1 MATKTSLTG
10 VINGFYAAIVTI
22 LKIKG
27 ALMAVVDEFYATVL
41 VDSSAL
47 ETYTT
52 KASSSLP
59 YNARFTKQGTHCH
72 LSLYFRNTGATT
84 INASQTSPYKIFTID
99 EAELLP
105 YDAAD
110 SFDSTFQKYV
120 GFIKTQAGTEI
131 RCAVMKTTAGGYGFY
146 ALSNIIPNPSDGV
159 SRYEVNILYDVKA

>member
-41 VDSSAL
+41 VDTNDSQ
-47 ETYTT
+47 TYTT
-52 KASSSLP
+52 KVGTVLP
-59 YNARFTKQGTHCH
+59 YNIRISKQGTHCRI
-72 LSLYFRNTGATT
+72 SGYFRNTGATT
-84 INASQTSPYKIFTID
+84 IAASQTSPYKIFTID

-159 SRYEVNILYDVKA
+159 SRYEFNIPYDVKA

>member
-1 MATKTSLTG
+1 MAIKSALTSA
-10 VINGFYAAIVTI
+10 VNGFITAIVTVTK
-22 LKIKG
+22 LRN
-27 ALMAVVDEFYATVL
+27 ALDDLINEFYATVL
-41 VDSSAL
+41 VDSSSL

-52 KASSSLP
+52 KVSSNLP
-59 YNARFTKQGTHCH
+59 YNARFSKQGTHCH

-99 EAELLP
+99 ETELLP

-159 SRYEVNILYDVKA
+159 SRYEANILYDVKA

>member
-41 VDSSAL
+41 VDTNDSQ
-47 ETYTT
+47 TYTT
-52 KASSSLP
+52 KVGTVLP
-59 YNARFTKQGTHCH
+59 YNIRISKQGTHCRI
-72 LSLYFRNTGATT
+72 SGYFRNTGATT
-84 INASQTSPYKIFTID
+84 ITASQTSPYKIFTID

-159 SRYEVNILYDVKA
+159 SRYEANILYDVKA

>member
-1 MATKTSLTG
+1 MTTKTSLTG

-41 VDSSAL
+41 VDTNDSQ
-47 ETYTT
+47 TYTT
-52 KASSSLP
+52 KVGTVLP
-59 YNARFTKQGTHCH
+59 YNIRISKQGTHCRI
-72 LSLYFRNTGATT
+72 SGYFRNTGATT
-84 INASQTSPYKIFTID
+84 ITASQTSPYKIFTID

-120 GFIKTQAGTEI
+120 GFIKTQADTEI

-159 SRYEVNILYDVKA
+159 SRYEFNIPYDVKA

>member
-1 MATKTSLTG
+1 MSNKTTLTS
-10 VINGFYAAIVTI
+10 VVNGFITAIVTVT
-22 LKIKG
+22 KVRN
-27 ALMAVVDEFYATVL
+27 ALAALIGEFYTTVL
-41 VDSSAL
+41 TDSNAT

-146 ALSNIIPNPSDGV
+146 ALSNIIPNPNNGV
-159 SRYEVNILYDVKA
+159 SRYEFNIPYDVKA